1 MPTIDVERPLAL
13 VVLALVPVLCW
24 LAWRRRGVVGRGKT
38 IATMVV
44 RGALVGLLSLALAQ
58 PSLVRKGE
66 GLTVMVVS
74 DASRSVPQS
83 MQLQAQKVVDT
94 LVAGKREAADR
105 VGLVTFASRPEV
117 RAVAESDASLDVS
130 QHGGDRMATGI
141 EAALR
146 RGMAMLPPD
155 TASRMLLI
163 SDGNQTSGNALEA
176 AEAARANGIP
186 IDVVALPFSHASEV
200 MVESLRAPSTAREG
214 QTIDLRA
221 SIRSMGPNRGVVTL
235 RENGEPVDLDPSAP
249 GSGLAVELKA
259 GVNALT
265 FPMVVVGRQSRRYEL
280 VYTPDDPASDA
291 IAENNR
297 GAAMVLV
304 STGAKVVIV
313 DGSDG
318 GEESQPLVAAL
329 AEGDIPSRVI
339 TPDELDN
346 EGVSALADAD
356 ALVLANV
363 GRFEITNETDRLL
376 HSYVHDLGGGLLV
389 TGGDRAFGAGGW
401 QGSEASKAFAV
412 KLEPPATRQLP
423 KGALVLVMHS
433 CEMAAGNY
441 WGEKVAEAA
450 VDALSRLD
458 LAGIVTFDWGGKD
471 GKLASWAHDL
481 QPVGDKSAIR
491 AAIKKMV
498 VGDMPD
504 FKASLTLAKEGLAK
518 ANAGQKHIII
528 ISDGDP
534 SPPTQADLDELKR
547 LKITVTTIMVG
558 GHGTSIDLQNMRA
571 VAEQTGG
578 TFYNVQNP
586 NLLPRI
592 FTKEATLVSRTL
604 ILEQTIRPVVE
615 QSTGGPMDGSGS
627 LPEVNGWVVTVPRDG
642 LAQVPAVLPTKES
655 RDPLVAYWNHG
666 LGKSMAFTSDLGGR
680 WGKPWVAWSG
690 YQPFWT
696 RAIRWMMRPPTAQD
710 LLVSTSVDGDVG
722 RVQVSAFT
730 PEGEPRDFLRSSAT
744 LMRPDGSVEVL
755 DLQQTAPGQYVASFD
770 AREEGAYLASV
781 SARDGMGADRSARS
795 VVSVPYPREL
805 SATRD
810 DSALLR
816 RIAEV
821 SGGRVVALKD
831 AAGFDFF
838 DRSGLSMPEAA
849 KRIWNVL
856 AILAAAL
863 LIVDV
868 AARRISLDREVA
880 RDLAAM
886 AVGEGAKAGG
896 ATVEAWK
903 RARSGARKAPRDQDA
918 AASAPEAKPTMPT
931 KPDRRS
937 GPTAPVE
944 IVDRTQA
951 SPAEPSS
958 GTPTDDDASSLARL
972 RAAKRRARGEEDA
985 S

>member
-1 MPTIDVERPLAL
+1 
-13 VVLALVPVLCW
+13 
-24 LAWRRRGVVGRGKT
+24 
-38 IATMVV
+38 
-44 RGALVGLLSLALAQ
+44 
-58 PSLVRKGE
+58 
-66 GLTVMVVS
+66 
-74 DASRSVPQS
+74 
-83 MQLQAQKVVDT
+83 
-94 LVAGKREAADR
+94 
-105 VGLVTFASRPEV
+105 
-117 RAVAESDASLDVS
+117 
-130 QHGGDRMATGI
+130 
-141 EAALR
+141 
-146 RGMAMLPPD
+146 
-155 TASRMLLI
+155 
-163 SDGNQTSGNALEA
+163 
-176 AEAARANGIP
+176 
-186 IDVVALPFSHASEV
+186 
-200 MVESLRAPSTAREG
+200 
-214 QTIDLRA
+214 
-221 SIRSMGPNRGVVTL
+221 
-235 RENGEPVDLDPSAP
+235 
-249 GSGLAVELKA
+249 
-259 GVNALT
+259 
-265 FPMVVVGRQSRRYEL
+265 
-280 VYTPDDPASDA
+280 
-291 IAENNR
+291 
-297 GAAMVLV
+297 
-304 STGAKVVIV
+304 
-313 DGSDG
+313 
-318 GEESQPLVAAL
+318 
-329 AEGDIPSRVI
+329 
-339 TPDELDN
+339 
-346 EGVSALADAD
+346 
-356 ALVLANV
+356 
-363 GRFEITNETDRLL
+363 
-376 HSYVHDLGGGLLV
+376 
-389 TGGDRAFGAGGW
+389 
-401 QGSEASKAFAV
+401 
-412 KLEPPATRQLP
+412 
-423 KGALVLVMHS
+423 
-433 CEMAAGNY
+433 
-441 WGEKVAEAA
+441 
-450 VDALSRLD
+450 
-458 LAGIVTFDWGGKD
+458 
-471 GKLASWAHDL
+471 
-481 QPVGDKSAIR
+481 
-491 AAIKKMV
+491 
-498 VGDMPD
+498 
-504 FKASLTLAKEGLAK
+504 
-518 ANAGQKHIII
+518 
-528 ISDGDP
+528 
-534 SPPTQADLDELKR
+534 
-547 LKITVTTIMVG
+547 
-558 GHGTSIDLQNMRA
+558 
-571 VAEQTGG
+571 
-578 TFYNVQNP
+578 
-586 NLLPRI
+586 
-592 FTKEATLVSRTL
+592 
-604 ILEQTIRPVVE
+604 
-615 QSTGGPMDGSGS
+615 
-627 LPEVNGWVVTVPRDG
+627 VNGWVVTVPRDG

-868 AARRISLDREVA
+868 AARRISLDREAA

-903 RARSGARKAPRDQDA
+903 RARSGARTAPRDQDA
-918 AASAPEAKPTMPT
+918 AGSAPEAKPTMPT

>member
-1 MPTIDVERPLAL
+1 MPSIDVERPLAL
-13 VVLALVPVLCW
+13 VVLLLVPLLCW
-24 LAWRRRGVVGRGKT
+24 MAWQRRRVVGRGKT
-38 IATMVV
+38 ITTMVL
-44 RGALVGLLSLALAQ
+44 RGVLVTLLALALAQ

-83 MQLQAQKVVDT
+83 MQQQAQKLVDG
-94 LVAGKREAADR
+94 LVARKREPADR
-105 VGLVTFASRPEV
+105 VGLVTFADRPEV

-141 EAALR
+141 ETALR
-146 RGMAMLPPD
+146 RGLAMLPPD

-163 SDGNQTSGNALEA
+163 SDGNQTSGNAIEA

-200 MVESLRAPSTAREG
+200 MVESLRTPSTAREG

-221 SIRSMGPNRGVVTL
+221 SIRSMGPNRGIVTL

-280 VYTPDDPASDA
+280 VYTPLDQASDS
-291 IAENNR
+291 IPENNR

-356 ALVLANV
+356 AVVLANV
-363 GRFEITNETDRLL
+363 GRFEITNETDQLL

-401 QGSEASKAFAV
+401 QGSDASKAFAV

-471 GKLASWAHDL
+471 AKLASWAHDL
-481 QPVGDKSAIR
+481 QLVGDKSAIR

-504 FKASLTLAKEGLAK
+504 FRPSLALAKHGLAK
-518 ANAGQKHIII
+518 VNAGQKHIII

-534 SPPTQADLDELKR
+534 SPPTQAELDELKR

-615 QSTGGPMDGSGS
+615 QSTGGPMDGAGS
-627 LPEVNGWVVTVPRDG
+627 LPEVNGWVVTVPREG
-642 LAQVPAVLPTKES
+642 LAQVPAILPTKES
-655 RDPLVAYWNHG
+655 RDPLVAYWNYG

-680 WGKPWVAWSG
+680 WGRSWAIWSG

-730 PEGEPRDFLRSSAT
+730 ADGEPRDFLRSSAT
-744 LMRPDGSVEVL
+744 LMRPDGTVEVL

-770 AREEGAYLASV
+770 AREQGAYLASV

-805 SATRD
+805 AATRD

-821 SGGRVVALKD
+821 SGGRVIALKD
-831 AAGFDFF
+831 AATTDFF

-849 KRIWNVL
+849 KRIWDVL

-863 LIVDV
+863 LILDV
-868 AARRISLDREVA
+868 AARRISLDSEAA

-903 RARSGARKAPRDQDA
+903 RAKSGARTASGEPVVTAPA
-918 AASAPEAKPTMPT
+918 APT
-931 KPDRRS
+931 KPDRRAAPS
-937 GPTAPVE
+937 APVE
-944 IVDRTQA
+944 IVDRTEAAGSEAA
-951 SPAEPSS
+951 SDAK
-958 GTPTDDDASSLARL
+958 PTDDASSLARL

>member
-1 MPTIDVERPLAL
+1 MPSIDVERPLAL
-13 VVLALVPVLCW
+13 VLLVLIPVLCW

-38 IATMVV
+38 IATMVL
-44 RGALVGLLSLALAQ
+44 RGVLVMMLSLALAQ

-66 GLTVMVVS
+66 GLTVMVVF

-83 MQLQAQKVVDT
+83 MQQQAQKLVDG
-94 LVAGKREAADR
+94 LVASKREAADR
-105 VGLVTFASRPEV
+105 VGLVTFAGRPEV

-130 QHGGDRMATGI
+130 QHGGDRMSTGI
-141 EAALR
+141 EGALR

-249 GSGLAVELKA
+249 GTGLAVELKA

-339 TPDELDN
+339 TPDELDT

-356 ALVLANV
+356 AVVLANV
-363 GRFEITNETDRLL
+363 GRFEITNETDQLL

-481 QPVGDKSAIR
+481 QPVGDKSTIR

-504 FKASLTLAKEGLAK
+504 FKASLSLAKEGLSK

-586 NLLPRI
+586 NLLPKI

-627 LPEVNGWVVTVPRDG
+627 LPEVNGWVVTVPREG

-655 RDPLVAYWNHG
+655 RDPLVAYWNYG
-666 LGKSMAFTSDLGGR
+666 LGKSVAFTSDLGGR
-680 WGKPWVAWSG
+680 WGRPWATWSG

-696 RAIRWMMRPPTAQD
+696 RALRWMMRPPTAQD

-730 PEGEPRDFLRSSAT
+730 ADGEPRDFLRSSAT
-744 LMRPDGSVEVL
+744 LMRPDGTVEVL

-770 AREEGAYLASV
+770 AREQGAYLASV

-821 SGGRVVALKD
+821 SGGRVITLKD
-831 AAGFDFF
+831 ASTVDFF

-856 AILAAAL
+856 AIVAAAL
-863 LIVDV
+863 LIIDV
-868 AARRISLDREVA
+868 AARRITLDREAA

-886 AVGEGAKAGG
+886 AVGEGAKTGG

-903 RARSGARKAPRDQDA
+903 RARSGARKAPGEPVATAPA
-918 AASAPEAKPTMPT
+918 APT
-931 KPDRRS
+931 KPDRRVTPS
-937 GPTAPVE
+937 APVE

-951 SPAEPSS
+951 KPNEPSS
-958 GTPTDDDASSLARL
+958 DAPSTDDASSLARL

>member
-1 MPTIDVERPLAL
+1 MPSIDVERPLAL
-13 VVLALVPVLCW
+13 VLLVLVPVLCW
-24 LAWRRRGVVGRGKT
+24 MAWRRRGVVGRGKS
-38 IATMVV
+38 IATMVL
-44 RGALVGLLSLALAQ
+44 RGALVTLLSLALAQ

-83 MQLQAQKVVDT
+83 MQQQAQKLVDG
-94 LVAGKREAADR
+94 LVASKREAADR
-105 VGLVTFASRPEV
+105 VGLVTFAGRPEV

-141 EAALR
+141 EGALR

-163 SDGNQTSGNALEA
+163 SDGNQTSGNAIEA

-214 QTIDLRA
+214 QTIDLRG

-235 RENGEPVDLDPSAP
+235 RENGEAVDLDPSAP
-249 GSGLAVELKA
+249 GTGLAVELKA

-304 STGAKVVIV
+304 SSGAKVVIV
-313 DGSDG
+313 DGSEG

-356 ALVLANV
+356 AVVLANV
-363 GRFEITNETDRLL
+363 GRFEITNETDQLL

-471 GKLASWAHDL
+471 GKLASWAHEL
-481 QPVGDKSAIR
+481 QPVGDKSGIR

-504 FKASLTLAKEGLAK
+504 FKASLSLAKEGLAK

-586 NLLPRI
+586 NLLPKI

-604 ILEQTIRPVVE
+604 ILEQRIRPVVE
-615 QSTGGPMDGSGS
+615 QSTGGPMDGSGN
-627 LPEVNGWVVTVPRDG
+627 LPEVTGWVVTVPREG

-655 RDPLVAYWNHG
+655 RDPLVAYWNYG

-680 WGKPWVAWSG
+680 WGRSWATWSG

-696 RAIRWMMRPPTAQD
+696 RALRWMMRPPTAQD

-730 PEGEPRDFLRSSAT
+730 ADGEPRDFLRSSAT
-744 LMRPDGSVEVL
+744 LMRPDGTVEVL

-770 AREEGAYLASV
+770 AREQGAYLASV

-805 SATRD
+805 AATRD

-821 SGGRVVALKD
+821 SGGRMISLKD
-831 AAGFDFF
+831 ASAVDFF

-856 AILAAAL
+856 AILAAAF
-863 LIVDV
+863 LIIDV
-868 AARRISLDREVA
+868 AARRITLDREAA

-903 RARSGARKAPRDQDA
+903 RARSGARRAPTEPV
-918 AASAPEAKPTMPT
+918 APAPVAPT
-931 KPDRRS
+931 KPDRRTTPS
-937 GPTAPVE
+937 APVE

-951 SPAEPSS
+951 KPNEPSS
-958 GTPTDDDASSLARL
+958 EAPPADDASSLARL

>member
-1 MPTIDVERPLAL
+1 
-13 VVLALVPVLCW
+13 
-24 LAWRRRGVVGRGKT
+24 
-38 IATMVV
+38 
-44 RGALVGLLSLALAQ
+44 
-58 PSLVRKGE
+58 
-66 GLTVMVVS
+66 
-74 DASRSVPQS
+74 
-83 MQLQAQKVVDT
+83 
-94 LVAGKREAADR
+94 
-105 VGLVTFASRPEV
+105 
-117 RAVAESDASLDVS
+117 
-130 QHGGDRMATGI
+130 
-141 EAALR
+141 
-146 RGMAMLPPD
+146 
-155 TASRMLLI
+155 
-163 SDGNQTSGNALEA
+163 
-176 AEAARANGIP
+176 
-186 IDVVALPFSHASEV
+186 
-200 MVESLRAPSTAREG
+200 
-214 QTIDLRA
+214 
-221 SIRSMGPNRGVVTL
+221 
-235 RENGEPVDLDPSAP
+235 
-249 GSGLAVELKA
+249 
-259 GVNALT
+259 
-265 FPMVVVGRQSRRYEL
+265 
-280 VYTPDDPASDA
+280 
-291 IAENNR
+291 
-297 GAAMVLV
+297 
-304 STGAKVVIV
+304 
-313 DGSDG
+313 
-318 GEESQPLVAAL
+318 
-329 AEGDIPSRVI
+329 
-339 TPDELDN
+339 
-346 EGVSALADAD
+346 
-356 ALVLANV
+356 
-363 GRFEITNETDRLL
+363 
-376 HSYVHDLGGGLLV
+376 
-389 TGGDRAFGAGGW
+389 
-401 QGSEASKAFAV
+401 
-412 KLEPPATRQLP
+412 
-423 KGALVLVMHS
+423 
-433 CEMAAGNY
+433 
-441 WGEKVAEAA
+441 
-450 VDALSRLD
+450 
-458 LAGIVTFDWGGKD
+458 
-471 GKLASWAHDL
+471 
-481 QPVGDKSAIR
+481 
-491 AAIKKMV
+491 
-498 VGDMPD
+498 MPD

-918 AASAPEAKPTMPT
+918 AGSAPEAKPTMPT

-937 GPTAPVE
+937 GRTAPVE

-958 GTPTDDDASSLARL
+958 DTPTDDDASSLARL

>member
-1 MPTIDVERPLAL
+1 MPSIDVERPLAL
-13 VVLALVPVLCW
+13 VLLVLVPVLCW
-24 LAWRRRGVVGRGKT
+24 MAWRRRGVVGRGKT
-38 IATMVV
+38 IATMVL
-44 RGALVGLLSLALAQ
+44 RGVLVMMLSLALAQ

-83 MQLQAQKVVDT
+83 MQQQAQKLVDG
-94 LVAGKREAADR
+94 LVASKREAADR
-105 VGLVTFASRPEV
+105 VGLVTFADRPEV

-130 QHGGDRMATGI
+130 QHGGDRMSTGI
-141 EAALR
+141 EGALR

-249 GSGLAVELKA
+249 GTGLAVELKA

-356 ALVLANV
+356 AVVLANV
-363 GRFEITNETDRLL
+363 GRFEITNETDQLL

-504 FKASLTLAKEGLAK
+504 FKASLSLAKEGLAK

-586 NLLPRI
+586 NLLPKI

-615 QSTGGPMDGSGS
+615 QSTGGPMDGTVS
-627 LPEVNGWVVTVPRDG
+627 LPEVNGWVVTVPREG

-655 RDPLVAYWNHG
+655 KDPLVAYWNYG

-680 WGKPWVAWSG
+680 WGRPWATWSG

-696 RAIRWMMRPPTAQD
+696 RALRWMMRPPTAQD

-730 PEGEPRDFLRSSAT
+730 ADGEPRDFLRSSAT
-744 LMRPDGSVEVL
+744 LMRPDGTVEVL

-770 AREEGAYLASV
+770 AREQGAYLASV

-805 SATRD
+805 AATRD

-821 SGGRVVALKD
+821 SGGRMIAMKD
-831 AAGFDFF
+831 AATVDFF
-838 DRSGLSMPEAA
+838 DRTGLSMPEAA

-856 AILAAAL
+856 AILAAAF
-863 LIVDV
+863 LIIDV
-868 AARRISLDREVA
+868 AARRITLDREAA

-903 RARSGARKAPRDQDA
+903 RARSGARKVPTEPVAPTPVA
-918 AASAPEAKPTMPT
+918 PT
-931 KPDRRS
+931 KPDRRTTPS
-937 GPTAPVE
+937 APVE

-951 SPAEPSS
+951 KPNEPSS
-958 GTPTDDDASSLARL
+958 DAPSADDASSLARL

>member
-1 MPTIDVERPLAL
+1 
-13 VVLALVPVLCW
+13 
-24 LAWRRRGVVGRGKT
+24 
-38 IATMVV
+38 
-44 RGALVGLLSLALAQ
+44 
-58 PSLVRKGE
+58 
-66 GLTVMVVS
+66 
-74 DASRSVPQS
+74 
-83 MQLQAQKVVDT
+83 
-94 LVAGKREAADR
+94 
-105 VGLVTFASRPEV
+105 
-117 RAVAESDASLDVS
+117 VAESDASLDVS

-265 FPMVVVGRQSRRYEL
+265 FPMVVVGRQSRRYDL

-318 GEESQPLVAAL
+318 GEESKPMVAAL

-339 TPDELDN
+339 TPDELDA

-356 ALVLANV
+356 AVVLANV

-412 KLEPPATRQLP
+412 KLEPPATRQLRRVSIVFVLDCSGSMNGLGQRSA
-423 KGALVLVMHS
+423 KSKLDLSTAAAAIALRSM
-433 CEMAAGNY
+433 
-441 WGEKVAEAA
+441 
-450 VDALSRLD
+450 SRLD
-458 LAGIVTFDWGGKD
+458 QVGVVAFDAAPQVVVPLG
-471 GKLASWAHDL
+471 
-481 QPVGDKSAIR
+481 PVGDRVEVERAILGLSLGGGTDIAPALHR
-491 AAIKKMV
+491 GIEMLRGTAGAKHVVLLTDGMTSGPPEELNILGVAARDRGITV
-498 VGDMPD
+498 STIG
-504 FKASLTLAKEGLAK
+504 
-518 ANAGQKHIII
+518 
-528 ISDGDP
+528 
-534 SPPTQADLDELKR
+534 LDEGARNPTLRDVARLARGRFHQITSSKDIDALPAIFAREVEFVSKR
-547 LKITVTTIMVG
+547 
-558 GHGTSIDLQNMRA
+558 
-571 VAEQTGG
+571 
-578 TFYNVQNP
+578 
-586 NLLPRI
+586 
-592 FTKEATLVSRTL
+592 L

-627 LPEVNGWVVTVPRDG
+627 LPEVDGWVVTVPREG

-655 RDPLVAYWNHG
+655 RDPLVAYWNYG

-696 RAIRWMMRPPTAQD
+696 RALRWMMRPPTAQD

-744 LMRPDGSVEVL
+744 VMRPDGSVEVL

-770 AREEGAYLASV
+770 ARAQGAYLASV

-805 SATRD
+805 AATRD
-810 DSALLR
+810 DAALLR

-821 SGGRVVALKD
+821 SGGRVIALKD
-831 AAGFDFF
+831 AAGVDFF

-863 LIVDV
+863 LIIDV
-868 AARRISLDREVA
+868 AARRITLDREAA

-903 RARSGARKAPRDQDA
+903 RARSGARSVPTGRAAKAIQSQLSPEFVVMPRPDEVPA
-918 AASAPEAKPTMPT
+918 GPRPTEEATPESSDSNVGSVTP
-931 KPDRRS
+931 S
-937 GPTAPVE
+937 VE
-944 IVDRTQA
+944 FGLD
-951 SPAEPSS
+951 
-958 GTPTDDDASSLARL
+958 RL
-972 RAAKRRARGEEDA
+972 RAAKRRAQDRRD
-985 S
+985 

>member
-1 MPTIDVERPLAL
+1 MPSIDVERPLAL
-13 VVLALVPVLCW
+13 VLLVLVPVLCW
-24 LAWRRRGVVGRGKT
+24 MAWRRRGVVGRGKS
-38 IATMVV
+38 IATMVL
-44 RGALVGLLSLALAQ
+44 RGALVTLLSLALAQ

-83 MQLQAQKVVDT
+83 MQQQAQKLVDG
-94 LVAGKREAADR
+94 LVASKREAADR
-105 VGLVTFASRPEV
+105 VGLVTFAGRPEV
-117 RAVAESDASLDVS
+117 RAVAESDASLDVA

-141 EAALR
+141 EGALR

-163 SDGNQTSGNALEA
+163 SDGNQTSGNAIEA

-249 GSGLAVELKA
+249 GTGLAVELKA

-280 VYTPDDPASDA
+280 VYTPNDPASDA

-313 DGSDG
+313 DGSEG

-356 ALVLANV
+356 AVVLANV
-363 GRFEITNETDRLL
+363 GRFEITNETDQLL

-458 LAGIVTFDWGGKD
+458 LAGIVTFDWFGKD

-504 FKASLTLAKEGLAK
+504 FKASLSLAKEGLAK

-586 NLLPRI
+586 NLLPKI

-604 ILEQTIRPVVE
+604 ILEKTIRPVVE
-615 QSTGGPMDGSGS
+615 QSTGGPMDGAGS
-627 LPEVNGWVVTVPRDG
+627 LPEVNGWVVTVPREG
-642 LAQVPAVLPTKES
+642 LAQVPAILPTKES
-655 RDPLVAYWNHG
+655 RDPLVAYWNYG

-680 WGKPWVAWSG
+680 WGRPWATWSG

-696 RAIRWMMRPPTAQD
+696 RALRWMMRPPTAQD

-730 PEGEPRDFLRSSAT
+730 ADGEPRDFLRSSAT
-744 LMRPDGSVEVL
+744 LMRPDGTVEVL

-770 AREEGAYLASV
+770 AREQGAYLASV

-805 SATRD
+805 AATRD

-821 SGGRVVALKD
+821 SGGRMIAMKD
-831 AAGFDFF
+831 AATVDFF

-863 LIVDV
+863 LIIDV
-868 AARRISLDREVA
+868 AARRITLDREAA

-903 RARSGARKAPRDQDA
+903 RARSGARKAPTEPV
-918 AASAPEAKPTMPT
+918 APAPVAPT
-931 KPDRRS
+931 KPDRRATPS
-937 GPTAPVE
+937 APVE
-944 IVDRTQA
+944 IVDRTQVK
-951 SPAEPSS
+951 PDEPSS
-958 GTPTDDDASSLARL
+958 EAPSTDDASSLARL

>member
-1 MPTIDVERPLAL
+1 MPWIDVERPLAL
-13 VVLALVPVLCW
+13 AMLVLVPALCW
-24 LAWRRRGVVGRGKT
+24 MAWRRRGVVGRGKS
-38 IATMVV
+38 IATMVL
-44 RGALVGLLSLALAQ
+44 RGALVTLLSLALAQ

-83 MQLQAQKVVDT
+83 MQQQAQKLVDG
-94 LVAGKREAADR
+94 LVASKREAADR
-105 VGLVTFASRPEV
+105 VGLVTFAGRPEV

-141 EAALR
+141 EGALR

-163 SDGNQTSGNALEA
+163 SDGNQTSGNAIEA

-235 RENGEPVDLDPSAP
+235 RENGEPVDLDSSAP
-249 GSGLAVELKA
+249 GTGLAVELKA

-313 DGSDG
+313 DGSEG

-356 ALVLANV
+356 AVVLANV
-363 GRFEITNETDRLL
+363 GRFEITNETDQLL

-401 QGSEASKAFAV
+401 QGSRASDAFAV

-423 KGALVLVMHS
+423 KGALVLIMHS

-504 FKASLTLAKEGLAK
+504 FKASLSLAKGGLSK
-518 ANAGQKHIII
+518 VNAGQKHVII

-534 SPPTQADLDELKR
+534 SPPTQAELNELKQ

-586 NLLPRI
+586 NLLPKI

-604 ILEQTIRPVVE
+604 ILEQRIRPVVE

-627 LPEVNGWVVTVPRDG
+627 LPEVTGWVVTVPREG
-642 LAQVPAVLPTKES
+642 LAQVPAVLPTNES
-655 RDPLVAYWNHG
+655 RDPLVAYWNYG

-680 WGKPWVAWSG
+680 WGRSWATWSG

-696 RAIRWMMRPPTAQD
+696 RALRWMMRPPTAQD
-710 LLVSTSVDGDVG
+710 LLVSTSVDGDLG

-730 PEGEPRDFLRSSAT
+730 ADGEPRDFLSSSAT
-744 LMRPDGSVEVL
+744 LMRPDGKVEVL
-755 DLQQTAPGQYVASFD
+755 DLQQTAPGQYVANFD
-770 AREEGAYLASV
+770 AREQGAYLASV

-805 SATRD
+805 ASTRD

-821 SGGRVVALKD
+821 SGGRMIALKD
-831 AAGFDFF
+831 ASAVDFF
-838 DRSGLSMPEAA
+838 DRSGLPMPEAA

-863 LIVDV
+863 LIIDV
-868 AARRISLDREVA
+868 AARRITLDREAA

-886 AVGEGAKAGG
+886 AVGEGSKAGG

-903 RARSGARKAPRDQDA
+903 RARSGARKAPNEPI
-918 AASAPEAKPTMPT
+918 APAPTAPT
-931 KPDRRS
+931 KPDRRTTPS
-937 GPTAPVE
+937 APVE

-951 SPAEPSS
+951 KPGEPSS
-958 GTPTDDDASSLARL
+958 EAPPADDASSLARL